1 MADVDGWIRYF
12 AGYADHYHDEYLSV
26 WDPSALE
33 TDWYEALRFFLG
45 CMFSQGR
52 RDEFAARF
60 QGLAL
65 QVIQARVPDQT
76 RLATVELGE
85 GGPLE
90 HELEAVGVGKRP
102 DRLMVVSALAFARAR
117 PNDNLVA
124 YSLAC
129 IRDRKLAQH
138 YRELQSIASV
148 TPEMA
153 SFYLRDLA
161 LVYDLEACIAADE
174 YALLQPM
181 DSWVQQIAR
190 FVGII
195 SRQRD
200 ASAMKRAVLEAC
212 ARADV
217 NPIDFNAGAW
227 YVATHNITPG

>member
-12 AGYADHYHDEYLSV
+12 AGYADHYHDEYLSA

-33 TDWYEALRFFLG
+33 TDWYDALQLFFS

-76 RLATVELGE
+76 YLATVELGE

-90 HELEAVGVGKRP
+90 HELEAVGVAKRP
-102 DRLMVVSALAFARAR
+102 DRLMVVSTLAFARAR

-129 IRDRKLAQH
+129 IRERKVAQH

-161 LVYDLEACIAADE
+161 LVYDLEAYVAADE

-181 DSWVQQIAR
+181 DTWVQQIAR
-190 FVGII
+190 FSGII
-195 SRQRD
+195 
-200 ASAMKRAVLEAC
+200 A
-212 ARADV
+212 
-217 NPIDFNAGAW
+217 
-227 YVATHNITPG
+227 

>member
-1 MADVDGWIRYF
+1 
-12 AGYADHYHDEYLSV
+12 
-26 WDPSALE
+26 
-33 TDWYEALRFFLG
+33 
-45 CMFSQGR
+45 MFSQGR

-65 QVIQARVPDQT
+65 QVIQARVPDQSG
-76 RLATVELGE
+76 LATVELGE

-148 TPEMA
+148 TPDMA

-161 LVYDLEACIAADE
+161 LVYDLEAFVAPTSIRCSNRWTVGSNRSPG
-174 YALLQPM
+174 LLDLSLDNGM
-181 DSWVQQIAR
+181 R
-190 FVGII
+190 
-195 SRQRD
+195 
-200 ASAMKRAVLEAC
+200 
-212 ARADV
+212 
-217 NPIDFNAGAW
+217 
-227 YVATHNITPG
+227 TP